1 MKKNKVKLIL
11 SIVFSGIAIV
21 AFLYCLYLLGCFIYE
36 MNQNP
41 PECTSSPCV
50 YDEGEPIIMI
60 LYIVSMIFVGII
72 DALAISFSI
81 INIKENKLAKKLL
94 VGNISMS
101 VLEIIILIFMAIIV

>member
-21 AFLYCLYLLGCFIYE
+21 AFLYCLYLLGWFIYE

-41 PECTSSPCV
+41 PECTSGPCV
-50 YDEGEPIIMI
+50 YVEGEPIILI

-72 DALAISFSI
+72 DALAIIFSI

-101 VLEIIILIFMAIIV
+101 VLEIIILIFMAVIV

>member
-21 AFLYCLYLLGCFIYE
+21 AFLYCLYLLGWFIYE

-50 YDEGEPIIMI
+50 YVEGEPIIMI

-72 DALAISFSI
+72 DALAIIFSI
-81 INIKENKLAKKLL
+81 INIKENKLVKKLL